1 MKWQILEL
9 NGENDTISNVRYK
22 ASHEGVESEG
32 YCHFDEPKP
41 LAEAT
46 ELAVLGWVRDA
57 TMKDGQN
64 TVEQR
69 LQEQVDAL
77 KIQSI
82 QLPWKPATF
91 TVTI

>member
-46 ELAVLGWVRDA
+46 EHTVIEWVRQA

-64 TVEQR
+64 TVESR

-77 KIQSI
+77 NIQSH
-82 QLPWKPATF
+82 QLPWKPKTF
-91 TVTI
+91 TVTV